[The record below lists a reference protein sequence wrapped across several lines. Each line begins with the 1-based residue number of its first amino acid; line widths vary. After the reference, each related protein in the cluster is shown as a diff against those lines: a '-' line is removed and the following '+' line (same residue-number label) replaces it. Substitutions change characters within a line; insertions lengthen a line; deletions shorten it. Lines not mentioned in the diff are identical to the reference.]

1 MESTAKILNN
11 RYQLLS
17 QQGSGGMSVIYRA
30 LDLALGRHVAVKVLR
45 ASLTD
50 DPTFLARFRQEARNV
65 ANLQHPN
72 IVTVHDV
79 GQDGSIHYI
88 VMELIEGSDL
98 KKIIRADAPFTL
110 DRSLDI
116 VIKICAGIGYAHRA
130 GLVHADVKPQN
141 ILLIDQDN
149 IKVTDFGIAQA
160 LAATNP
166 GERLKVVWGSPHYFS
181 PEQAQGRY
189 PTPASDVYSIGI
201 VLFEMLTGR
210 LPFMGGDQQDL
221 AMAHIKEP
229 PPHLMD
235 FNPQLPEAL
244 DKIIQKVLAKEPS
257 ARYRMADQLGRILES
272 YRDQGTNK
280 TDNKSSAVKVP
291 EGSLAS
297 THRAVPEQ
305 EARFARPQTG
315 STPPQPVIPPPPP
328 TQPHGYYTQSPL
340 PPQSTQG
347 TRPEYLRD
355 TGYYTPV
362 NPPQLDLVTIA
373 LGFIVFLAVIGLI
386 ILWVIVFQ
394 AYYG

>member
-1 MESTAKILNN
+1 MESATKILNN

-79 GQDGSIHYI
+79 GQDGNIHYI
-88 VMELIEGSDL
+88 VMELIEGHDL
-98 KKIIRADAPFTL
+98 KKIIRAEAPFSL
-110 DRSLDI
+110 DRALDI
-116 VIKICAGIGYAHRA
+116 AIKISTGIGYAHRA

-141 ILLIDQDN
+141 ILLVDQDN

-210 LPFMGGDQQDL
+210 LPFMGGDQQEL
-221 AMAHIKEP
+221 ALAHIKEP

-272 YRDQGTNK
+272 YRDQGMNK
-280 TDNKSSAVKVP
+280 TDNKSAAVKLP
-291 EGSLAS
+291 EAIA
-297 THRAVPEQ
+297 THRVVPEQ
-305 EARFARPQTG
+305 EARFA
-315 STPPQPVIPPPPP
+315 PPQAGGTPPP
-328 TQPHGYYTQSPL
+328 TQPHGYYTQPSI

-347 TRPEYLRD
+347 TRPEFLRD

-362 NPPQLDLVTIA
+362 DPPQLDMVTIA
-373 LGFIVFLAVIGLI
+373 LGFIAFLAIIGLI

-394 AYYG
+394 VYYG

>member
-1 MESTAKILNN
+1 MESATKILNN

-79 GQDGSIHYI
+79 GQDGNIHYI
-88 VMELIEGSDL
+88 VMELIEGHDL
-98 KKIIRADAPFTL
+98 KKIIRAEAPFTL

-116 VIKICAGIGYAHRA
+116 AIKISAGIGYAHRA

-141 ILLIDQDN
+141 ILLVDQDN

-210 LPFMGGDQQDL
+210 LPFVGGDQQEL
-221 AMAHIKEP
+221 ALAHIKEP

-244 DKIIQKVLAKEPS
+244 DKIIQKVLSKEPS

-272 YRDQGTNK
+272 YRDQGMNK
-280 TDNKSSAVKVP
+280 TDNKSAAVKLP
-291 EGSLAS
+291 EAVV
-297 THRAVPEQ
+297 THRVIPEQ

-315 STPPQPVIPPPPP
+315 DTPPPVPP
-328 TQPHGYYTQSPL
+328 TQPHGYYAPPPV

-347 TRPEYLRD
+347 TRPEFLRD

-362 NPPQLDLVTIA
+362 DPPQLDMVTIA
-373 LGFIVFLAVIGLI
+373 LGFIAFLAIIGLI

-394 AYYG
+394 VYYG